1 MPKHFSFERRHIRFK
16 SHKQVSTMQIAAIK
30 LTKNLKYSTK
40 LTIDKLASV
49 NFLVTYFYRKDRFKH
64 ILIYAN

>member
-1 MPKHFSFERRHIRFK
+1 
-16 SHKQVSTMQIAAIK
+16 MQIAAIK

-40 LTIDKLASV
+40 LTIDKLAQV
-49 NFLVTYFYRKDRFKH
+49 NFLVTYFYRQDLFKH